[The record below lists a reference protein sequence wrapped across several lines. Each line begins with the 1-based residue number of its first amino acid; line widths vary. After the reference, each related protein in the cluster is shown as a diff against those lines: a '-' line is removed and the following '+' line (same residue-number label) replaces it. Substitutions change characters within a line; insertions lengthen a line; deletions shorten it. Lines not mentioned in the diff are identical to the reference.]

1 MGVRRNH
8 HDGLSRTC
16 VASSPELRVAPEEHS
31 VLLEELLDDQRACH
45 GRGDPVLSSLQSE

>member
-1 MGVRRNH
+1 MT
-8 HDGLSRTC
+8 DSR
-16 VASSPELRVAPEEHS
+16 ELRVAPEEHF